1 MNIIQILPE
10 FHEGGVERHVLWLSN
25 ALADRGHRV
34 LVVSAGGKLLPYLSG
49 VEHLSLPVHLKN
61 PFTACYSTRVLS
73 RLAKKENWEVI
84 HAHSRVPAWIS
95 WWTSCF
101 TSIPWI
107 VTCHAN
113 YSLNM
118 GLKPYKNAW
127 AAICVSSSVKGHMK
141 AFLPFN
147 SRVISNGLPEPD
159 LMWNG
164 TDNGKVATQILFI
177 GRLTRIKGVD
187 ILLEALGELSSFK
200 WHLDIVGDGPMRTEL
215 ESLSHSLG
223 LSPRVTFHG
232 FREDTDEWMRKC
244 SFMIFPSR
252 NEGMPLTL
260 CRAIQMK
267 VPFIASD
274 IPPIREIVTEE
285 SVLFSSGVSK
295 DLAARLSAILEGESD
310 LVHVDSSRILNISEM
325 VDKVE
330 EVYRSL

>member
-49 VEHLSLPVHLKN
+49 VEHFPLPVNLKN
-61 PFTACYSTRVLS
+61 PLTAYYSARILS
-73 RLAKKENWEVI
+73 KLAKKDNWEII

-101 TSIPWI
+101 ARIPWV

-127 AAICVSSSVKGHMK
+127 AAICVSSSVRDHMED
-141 AFLPFN
+141 FLPSN
-147 SRVISNGLPEPD
+147 SRVISNGLPEPE
-159 LMWNG
+159 LIWNG
-164 TDNGKVATQILFI
+164 TDKDKVATKILFI

-187 ILLEALGELSSFK
+187 ILLEALGELSSFE
-200 WHLDIVGDGPMRTEL
+200 WNLDIVGDGPMRTEL
-215 ESLSHSLG
+215 ESLSQALG
-223 LSPRVTFHG
+223 LSSRVIFHG
-232 FREDTDEWMRKC
+232 FREDTDEWMSKC

-295 DLAARLSAILEGESD
+295 DLAARLSAILEGKSN
-310 LVHVDSSRILNISEM
+310 LVHVNSSRVLNISEM
-325 VDKVE
+325 VAKVE
-330 EVYRSL
+330 EVYRFL

>member
-34 LVVSAGGKLLPYLSG
+34 LVVSAGGKLLSYLSG
-49 VEHLSLPVHLKN
+49 VENLSLPVHLKN
-61 PFTACYSTRVLS
+61 PITAYYSARILS
-73 RLAKKENWEVI
+73 RLAKKDNWEII

-95 WWTSCF
+95 WWTSSFCN
-101 TSIPWI
+101 IPWI

-113 YSLNM
+113 YSLNI

-127 AAICVSSSVKGHMK
+127 AAICVSSSVREHME

-147 SRVISNGLPEPD
+147 SRVISNGLPEPE
-159 LMWNG
+159 LIWNG
-164 TDNGKVATQILFI
+164 PDNDKIPTQILFI

-187 ILLEALGELSSFK
+187 ILLEALGALSPFE

-215 ESLSHSLG
+215 ETLSQSLG
-223 LSPRVTFHG
+223 LSSRVIFHG

-285 SVLFSSGVSK
+285 SVLFSSGFSV
-295 DLAARLSAILEGESD
+295 DLAAKLSAILEGKFN

-325 VDKVE
+325 VDNVE
-330 EVYRSL
+330 EVYISL